1 MFLSYKVEDNFREI
15 APKNI
20 LDESISLNSP
30 TECEIDIWCDS
41 FDRENGNILSWEE
54 MMSNGVSPLKE
65 IMYQYQDEV
74 PKFDLQFLNSITI
87 FLRNAPKKGTKIL
100 NYILGGPIQNIE
112 ALDWNN
118 IFDVLLS
125 YLPNT
130 INIISNSLSIEESG
144 NLHHRS
150 IFLEMGGLSFLYS
163 YSNDLAY
170 QLDLSLILKYLSSY
184 QISNYYDFHITEQKD
199 QDDILVGTD
208 LGDCITD
215 FINCSFS
222 FGIETKPEIE
232 DCESAFGKFCESLLL
247 SEEFDIRINTLEA
260 LFSLVEND
268 ISFKDIISYNVIS
281 HIDKIQNTEELI
293 IVLKILANS
302 LATDS
307 YVTPFISHLNE
318 MINTFL
324 QSTDIQ
330 FDDAFCSFIEKI
342 TRTKDTEYIYLLGVI
357 DKIVDIANTEL
368 PFEIKKNI
376 SIILIKIIDSCDP
389 STFKEIMSEEV
400 FVCIV
405 DFLNL
410 DEDMPIIGIL
420 SIIRKLLDNQEDL
433 EVPQNY
439 LDIISSEKESF
450 VKLLDSTNIEITDS
464 SAYVLSFIDYYTND
478 I

>member
-20 LDESISLNSP
+20 LDESISLNSH

-330 FDDAFCSFIEKI
+330 FDDAFCSFIE
-342 TRTKDTEYIYLLGVI
+342 TK
-357 DKIVDIANTEL
+357 
-368 PFEIKKNI
+368 
-376 SIILIKIIDSCDP
+376 
-389 STFKEIMSEEV
+389 
-400 FVCIV
+400 
-405 DFLNL
+405 
-410 DEDMPIIGIL
+410 
-420 SIIRKLLDNQEDL
+420 
-433 EVPQNY
+433 
-439 LDIISSEKESF
+439 
-450 VKLLDSTNIEITDS
+450 
-464 SAYVLSFIDYYTND
+464 
-478 I
+478 